1 MSVHTVQ
8 CRTKDKAQGDIS
20 LRFSVLKTGA
30 CTFALAALL
39 MTAPAQAQTDMRT
52 RMKQLE
58 NQMETLSQQ
67 VANPVGADAAK
78 DSLAQTQSRL
88 SQIDSS
94 LSSLTGKIEE
104 QQHYMQKLQ
113 DSITRIEQRLTVL
126 EQRAPGNAVPSE
138 VTSTTTTVSET
149 AAAPSNGLT
158 APSELH
164 EGDLGQPPQ
173 PEPATATP
181 ATNSGF
187 TGGVAK
193 PADPDAPATA
203 QTTPETSLGTLTKP
217 ESPVSEAVKPANTPE
232 AAYEAAYTEL
242 KNQNYDAAEKA
253 FKDFLAK
260 NPKDKL
266 AANAQYWLGESYY
279 ARAQF
284 APAAKAFAS
293 AYQKYP
299 QSTKGPDA
307 LLKMGM
313 SLNGMG
319 DKNSAC
325 LTFSQLKKQFP
336 TAKQSI
342 SLAQDESAKLG
353 CK

>member
-1 MSVHTVQ
+1 MTVQ
-8 CRTKDKAQGDIS
+8 TVLCQTKDKAQGNIP

-30 CTFALAALL
+30 CLFVLAVLVA
-39 MTAPAQAQTDMRT
+39 TPAMAQTDMRT

-67 VANPVGADAAK
+67 VTNPVGADAVK
-78 DSLAQTQSRL
+78 ESQAQMRDHL

-94 LSSLTGKIEE
+94 LTALTGKIEE
-104 QQHYMQKLQ
+104 QQHQMQILQ
-113 DSITRIEQRLTVL
+113 DSIAKIEQRLISL
-126 EQRAPGNAVPSE
+126 EQRTPGSSAPSPEA
-138 VTSTTTTVSET
+138 TTTETVT
-149 AAAPSNGLT
+149 APLGGLT
-158 APSELH
+158 SPSELH
-164 EGDLGQPPQ
+164 ESDLGQPPQ
-173 PEPATATP
+173 PQPATTATQP
-181 ATNSGF
+181 YAPGSGF

-193 PADPDAPATA
+193 PADPNAPATA
-203 QTTPETSLGTLTKP
+203 QTTPETPLGTLTKP
-217 ESPVSEAVKPANTPE
+217 ESPAADAVKPADTPE

-242 KNQNYDAAEKA
+242 KNQNYEAAEKA
-253 FKDFLAK
+253 FKDFLTK

-279 ARAQF
+279 ARGQF
-284 APAAKAFAS
+284 SPAAKAFAS

-325 LTFSQLKKQFP
+325 LTFGQLKKQFP
-336 TAKQSI
+336 TAKQTI
-342 SLAQDESAKLG
+342 SAAQDEAAKLG

>member
-1 MSVHTVQ
+1 MSVPAVQ
-8 CRTKDKAQGDIS
+8 CQTKDKAQGVHS
-20 LRFSVLKTGA
+20 LRFSVLKAGT
-30 CTFALAALL
+30 CLFALAVLVAG
-39 MTAPAQAQTDMRT
+39 PAMAQTDMRT

-67 VANPVGADAAK
+67 VTNPAGADAVK
-78 DSLAQTQSRL
+78 ESQTQMQDHL
-88 SQIDSS
+88 SQIDNS
-94 LSSLTGKIEE
+94 LTALTGKVEE
-104 QQHYMQKLQ
+104 QQHQMQVLQ
-113 DSITRIEQRLTVL
+113 DSIARLEQRLTSL
-126 EQRAPGNAVPSE
+126 EQRAPGGAAPSAAP
-138 VTSTTTTVSET
+138 TTTTTET
-149 AAAPSNGLT
+149 ITAPSGGLT

-164 EGDLGQPPQ
+164 ESDLGQPPQ
-173 PEPATATP
+173 PQPATAAAQP
-181 ATNSGF
+181 YAPGSGF
-187 TGGVAK
+187 SGGVAK
-193 PADPDAPATA
+193 PADPNAPATA
-203 QTTPETSLGTLTKP
+203 QTTPETPLGTLTKP
-217 ESPVSEAVKPANTPE
+217 ESPAADPVKPADTPE
-232 AAYEAAYTEL
+232 AEYEAAYTEL

-266 AANAQYWLGESYY
+266 AANAQYWLGETYY
-279 ARAQF
+279 ARAQY

-325 LTFSQLKKQFP
+325 LTYGQLKKQFP

-342 SLAQDESAKLG
+342 SAAQDESAKLG